1 MTKTVSVSGKP
12 VWKGEGGKEEDM
24 IMRKRQMLT
33 WIAAAALGMSL
44 LSGCSKNSDSKSA
57 ETTGSTETSAQSTSD
72 TKKSEDGGLKV
83 VREAVMSNNLDQWLA
98 IVGTEKGFFEDEG
111 IKLEVTEFAAGIN
124 TVDAIVTGQADIGDL
139 ADYAAVNRI
148 GNTQDKTNLRILF
161 RLAQGTGSALYVNP
175 DKVKDLSDLAGQG
188 FLTLP
193 GTAWDYWNAVTY
205 EKAGIPADQQNLVR
219 VDSSQAA
226 LAVMT
231 TGQGVAFWAGG
242 VDAKK
247 LEEAGM
253 KALVS
258 MDEIGLYT
266 DQYLISS
273 TEYLA
278 QNPETVESFVK
289 AVKTTQEWVE
299 ENTDEAAGILENKL
313 KVPKQQ
319 FIDKFENYK
328 MDIDFP
334 EDAVEHF
341 DGIKAWA
348 IENGKF
354 AKDYDL
360 KDFTDLTAI
369 KKLYP
374 DKVAE

>member
-1 MTKTVSVSGKP
+1 
-12 VWKGEGGKEEDM
+12 
-24 IMRKRQMLT
+24 MRKRQMLT
-33 WIAAAALGMSL
+33 WITAVTLGMSL
-44 LSGCSKNSDSKSA
+44 LSGCSKSSGQAENTTTAGSAVSSSA
-57 ETTGSTETSAQSTSD
+57 ETKTSETSGNND
-72 TKKSEDGGLKV
+72 LKV

-98 IVGTEKGFFEDEG
+98 IIGTEKGFFEDEG

-124 TVDAIVTGQADIGDL
+124 TVDAIVTGQADIGVL

-161 RLAQGTGSALYVNP
+161 RLAQGAGNSLYVNP
-175 DKVKDLSDLAGQG
+175 DKVKELSDLAGQG
-188 FLTLP
+188 FITLP

-205 EKAGIPADQQNLVR
+205 EKAGIPEDQQNLVR
-219 VDSSQAA
+219 VDSSQAG

-253 KALVS
+253 KPLVS
-258 MDEIGLYT
+258 MNEIGLYT

-278 QNPETVESFVK
+278 ENLETVESFVK
-289 AVKTTQEWVE
+289 ALKTTQEWVE
-299 ENTDEAAGILENKL
+299 ENTDEASEILENKL

-319 FIDKFENYK
+319 FIDKFGNYK
-328 MDIDFP
+328 MDLDFP
-334 EDAVEHF
+334 EEAVEHF

-348 IENGKF
+348 LENGKF
-354 AKDYDL
+354 AKDYDVN
-360 KDFTDLTAI
+360 DFTDLTAI

>member
-1 MTKTVSVSGKP
+1 
-12 VWKGEGGKEEDM
+12 
-24 IMRKRQMLT
+24 MRKRQMLT
-33 WIAAAALGMSL
+33 WITAAVLGMSL
-44 LSGCSKNSDSKSA
+44 LSGCSQNSGNA
-57 ETTGSTETSAQSTSD
+57 QTEGTTGSSSQSSSEAS
-72 TKKSEDGGLKV
+72 KSGDDSLKV

-98 IVGTEKGFFEDEG
+98 IVGKEKGFFEDEG

-124 TVDAIVTGQADIGDL
+124 TVDAIVTGQADIGVL

-161 RLAQGTGSALYVNP
+161 RLAQGAGNSLYVNP
-175 DKVKDLSDLAGQG
+175 DKVKELSDLSGQG

-205 EKAGIPADQQNLVR
+205 EKAGILEDKQNLVR

-242 VDAKK
+242 VDGKK

-253 KALVS
+253 KPLAS
-258 MDEIGLYT
+258 MEDIGLYT

-273 TEYLA
+273 TEYLDE
-278 QNPETVESFVK
+278 NEETVESFVK
-289 AVKTTQEWVE
+289 AVKTTQEWIE
-299 ENTDEAAGILENKL
+299 GNKEEAAGILEDKL
-313 KVPKQQ
+313 KVPKEQ
-319 FIDKFENYK
+319 FIDKFDNYK
-328 MDIDFP
+328 MDIDFA
-334 EDAVEHF
+334 EEAEEHF

-348 IENGKF
+348 LENGKF